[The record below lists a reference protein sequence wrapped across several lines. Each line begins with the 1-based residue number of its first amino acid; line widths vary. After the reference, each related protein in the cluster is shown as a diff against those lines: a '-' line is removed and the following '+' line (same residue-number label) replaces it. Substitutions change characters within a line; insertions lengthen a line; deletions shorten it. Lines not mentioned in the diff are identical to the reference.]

1 MQEIADL
8 FLASHTVSDECQS
21 TVAEYTL
28 VSPKCFITI
37 VFFFYIVHQVFL
49 FQILLRV
56 RSDKIFG
63 KLFNFWLA
71 SHLVC

>member
-8 FLASHTVSDECQS
+8 FLASHIVSEECQS

-37 VFFFYIVHQVFL
+37 IFFYIVHRVFL
-49 FQILLRV
+49 FYILL
-56 RSDKIFG
+56 
-63 KLFNFWLA
+63 
-71 SHLVC
+71 